1 MNENDL
7 KKYISFTKDI
17 LKSVKENQEYSWFI
31 EMFRKEIVNDFFNN
45 QNKISTAQTNKFD
58 IITEQDVRRVK
69 AYLNF
74 IDRKAINFGN
84 EFYGDIKDLKLKK
97 TLVADFKEMKVA
109 IANNDI
115 IEFGR
120 RMSLQIENIYN
131 ASLSNLDVHKLI
143 KSNKSFYSK
152 VSFQWNAKANIY
164 DYDFTKSFFNFDKK
178 KGETLPVELSRIS
191 FNTKSVFLLNHF
203 NFIVNKFNIDDIYF
217 LRNKGSHR
225 DKLTEKESE
234 KLKMIFTRFDSTY
247 SFYYKVLFEIK
258 NKITN
263 I

>member
-1 MNENDL
+1 MNDNDL
-7 KKYISFTKDI
+7 KKYVSFTKDI
-17 LKSVKENQEYSWFI
+17 LNYVKDNQEYSWFI
-31 EMFRKEIVNDFFNN
+31 EMFRNEIVNNFFNN
-45 QNKISTAQTNKFD
+45 QNGISTAQTNKFD
-58 IITEQDVRRVK
+58 IISEQDVRRVK

-74 IDRKAINFGN
+74 IDRKAINYGK
-84 EFYGDIKDLKLKK
+84 EFYGDIKELKLKK
-97 TLVADFKEMKVA
+97 TLITDFKEMKVA

-131 ASLSNLDVHKLI
+131 ASLTSLDVHKLI
-143 KSNKSFYSK
+143 KSNKPFYSK
-152 VSFQWNAKANIY
+152 VSFQWSPKANIY
-164 DYDFTKSFFNFDKK
+164 NYDFTKSFLYFDIKEGK
-178 KGETLPVELSRIS
+178 TLPVELSRVS

-225 DKLTEKESE
+225 DKLTEEESE
-234 KLKMIFTRFDSTY
+234 KLKRIFTCFDRNY
-247 SFYYKVLFEIK
+247 SFYYKVLLEIK

>member
-7 KKYISFTKDI
+7 KKFIAFTKDLLNSI
-17 LKSVKENQEYSWFI
+17 KDKQEYAWFI
-31 EMFRKEIVNDFFNN
+31 GLYKEEIINSFFNN
-45 QNKISTAQTNKFD
+45 QAILSPTIPNKFN
-58 IITEQDVRRVK
+58 IISEQDVKRVK

-74 IDRKAINFGN
+74 IDRKAINYGKQ
-84 EFYGDIKDLKLKK
+84 FYGDIKDLKLKK
-97 TLVADFKEMKVA
+97 TLISDFKEMKVA

-131 ASLSNLDVHKLI
+131 ASLSSLDVHKLI
-143 KSNKSFYSK
+143 ESNKPLYSK
-152 VSFQWNAKANIY
+152 ISFQWNAKAKIY
-164 DYDFTKSFFNFDKK
+164 DFDFTKSFFYFDKEEGK
-178 KGETLPVELSRIS
+178 TLPVELSRVS

-225 DKLTEKESE
+225 DKLTEEESE
-234 KLKMIFTRFDSTY
+234 KLNMIFTRFDSNY